1 MSNVGQKERATQ
13 NRVVKFFQNELGYR
27 YLGDWK
33 DRQGNRNVES
43 HILANW
49 LADRGVSELLINRAL
64 RKLDIATALGEGKK
78 LYDANK
84 EVYRLLRYGVKEKE
98 GAGEQNQTVW
108 LIDWQHPEANDFA
121 IAEEVTVKGDQ
132 LSPKTKRPD
141 LVLYVNGIALGV
153 IELKRSSVSVSEGI
167 RQNLDNQKKDFIRNF
182 FTTMQLVMA
191 GNDTQGV
198 RYGTIET
205 TEKYYLEWKENLEWK
220 DPAIITSVD
229 KTENTS
235 TLLDSHLGQLCNKS
249 RFLQLIHDFI
259 VFDSGVKKTCR
270 HNQYFGIQA
279 ARKHITSR
287 HGGIIWHTQ
296 GSGKSLTMVWLAKW
310 IRENV
315 ADSRVLIITDR
326 TELDEQIEKVFIGV
340 DEFIYRTKSGS
351 DLVASLNK
359 PNPWLLCSLV
369 HKFGR
374 NGEALD
380 DNAGVGGDDEATDD
394 FIAAMTRNLP
404 KDFSVK
410 GNLFVFVD
418 ECHRT
423 QSGKLHT
430 AMKSLLSGKEGPEA
444 MFIGF
449 TGTPLMKKDKKK
461 SLEIFGPYIHTYKF
475 NEAVLDGVVL
485 DLRYEARDIDQHL
498 TSEKKIDQWFEA
510 KTKGLSHLAK
520 MQLKQKWGTMQK
532 VLSSKSRLEKIVS
545 DILMDMELKPRLMD
559 GRGNAMLVCAS
570 VHQACVV
577 YDLFSKT
584 DLHDKCAIV
593 TSYQPVAGSIKGE
606 ESGEGLTEKLFKY
619 DVYRKM
625 LASYFEQSEDEAAK
639 RVEEFEK
646 EVKKRFID
654 EPGQMRLL
662 IVVDKLL
669 TGFDAPSATYLYIDK
684 SMADHNLFQAICRVN
699 RLDGEDKEYG
709 YIIDYKDLFRSL
721 DKALKDYT
729 AEAFD
734 AYDAEDV
741 AGLLKDRLVQARE
754 DLDNA
759 LETVRAICEPV
770 ETPRHT
776 QDFIHYFCGKSGVS
790 YDADTRSEQETLRL
804 TLYTAVAKLL
814 RAYANLANEMEQAGY
829 TTEES
834 IQIKAEV
841 VFYEKVRDEVKLASG
856 DLLEMKRFEPA
867 MRHLLDMYIRA
878 DDSEVLMDFEDFGLI
893 DLVINNNGEGMDKLP
908 KGLRD
913 NEDAMAEAIENN
925 VRKTIVDENPV
936 NPKYFDQMSTLLEEL
951 IKQRREKALNYQEY
965 LEKIRELAKKV
976 VNPVGASQSSY
987 PDSIDTAAK
996 QAIFDNFGND
1006 EVLTTKI
1013 DTAVRFTKRADWLG
1027 DRFKEREIANAI
1039 REETASYGIDVA
1051 AIMELIKAQKE
1062 YH

>member
-13 NRVVKFFQNELGYR
+13 NRVVDFFQQQLGYR

-33 DRQGNRNVES
+33 DRQDNRNVES

-49 LADRGVSELLINRAL
+49 LQDRGISEPLIKRAL

-78 LYDANK
+78 LFDANK

-98 GAGEQNQTVW
+98 GAGEQNQTIW
-108 LIDWQHPEANDFA
+108 LIDWQNPEANDFA
-121 IAEEVTVKGDQ
+121 IAEEVTVKGE
-132 LSPKTKRPD
+132 LKKRPD
-141 LVLYVNGIALGV
+141 LVIYVNGIALGV

-167 RQNLDNQKKDFIRNF
+167 RQNLDNQKKAFIRNF

-191 GNDTQGV
+191 GNDTQGL

-205 TEKYYLEWKENLEWK
+205 TEKYYLEWKESQGADALPRDHIE
-220 DPAIITSVD
+220 S
-229 KTENTS
+229 KTI
-235 TLLDSHLGQLCNKS
+235 LDTHLAQLCDKQ
-249 RFLQLIHDFI
+249 RFLELIHDFI
-259 VFDSGVKKTCR
+259 VFDAGVKKTCR
-270 HNQYFGIQA
+270 HNQFFGIQA
-279 ARKHITSR
+279 AKKHVVSLTNNKQ
-287 HGGIIWHTQ
+287 GGIIWHTQ

-315 ADSRVLIITDR
+315 KDSRVLIVTDR
-326 TELDEQIEKVFIGV
+326 TELDEQIEKVFSGV
-340 DEFIYRTKSGS
+340 DEEIYRTKSGQ
-351 DLVASLNK
+351 DLVLTLNK

-374 NGEALD
+374 NGELI
-380 DNAGVGGDDEATDD
+380 DDENDDAAATD
-394 FIAAMTRNLP
+394 FIDAITECVTG
-404 KDFSVK
+404 DFSAK

-430 AMKSLLSGKEGPEA
+430 AMKAILPQA

-461 SLEIFGPYIHTYKF
+461 SLEVFGPYIHTYKF
-475 NEAVLDGVVL
+475 NEAVSDGVVL

-498 TSEKKIDQWFEA
+498 TSPKKVDQWFEA
-510 KTKGLSHLAK
+510 KTKGISNLAR

-532 VLSSKSRLEKIVS
+532 VLSSKSRLEQIVS
-545 DILMDMELKPRLMD
+545 DILMDMEIKPALLS

-584 DLHDKCAIV
+584 DLAGKCAIV
-593 TSYQPVAGSIKGE
+593 TSYLPSASTIKGE
-606 ESGEGLTEKLFKY
+606 ESGEGRTEKIFKY
-619 DVYRKM
+619 ETYRKM
-625 LASYFEQSEDEAAK
+625 LADYFEQSEDEAAK
-639 RVEEFEK
+639 RVEEFEIS
-646 EVKKRFID
+646 VKQRFIK

-684 SMADHNLFQAICRVN
+684 NMADHNLFQAICRVN

-721 DKALKDYT
+721 DKAIKDYT

-734 AYDAEDV
+734 GYDEVDV

-754 DLDNA
+754 DLDTA
-759 LETVRAICEPV
+759 LETVRALCEPV
-770 ETPRHT
+770 KAPRNT
-776 QDFIHYFCGKSGVS
+776 RDFIHYFCGESGVEPT
-790 YDADTRSEQETLRL
+790 DVDERSEKEALRL
-804 TLYTAVAKLL
+804 TLYQAVAKLL

-829 TTEES
+829 LAENAEK
-834 IQIKAEV
+834 IKQEV
-841 VFYEKVRDEVKLASG
+841 IYYEKVRDEVKLASG

-867 MRHLLDMYIRA
+867 MRQLLDMYIRA
-878 DDSEVLMDFEDFGLI
+878 DDSELLMDFEELGLI
-893 DLVINNNGEGMDKLP
+893 DLVVNNNGAGLGALP
-908 KGLRD
+908 EDLRND
-913 NEDAMAEAIENN
+913 GEAMAEAIENN

-936 NPKYFDQMSTLLEEL
+936 NPKYFEQMSALLDEI

-965 LEKIRELAKKV
+965 LEQIRELAKKV
-976 VNPVGASQSSY
+976 VNQSDNRSLTY
-987 PDSIDTAAK
+987 PSTVDSAAK
-996 QAIFDNFGND
+996 QALYDNFGND
-1006 EVLTTKI
+1006 ETLTAKI
-1013 DTAVRFTKRADWLG
+1013 DTAVRETKKAEWLG
-1027 DRFKEREIANAI
+1027 DRFKEREIANAV
-1039 REETASYGIDVA
+1039 RQETAGYDVDIETVMA
-1051 AIMELIKAQKE
+1051 LIKAQKE
-1062 YH
+1062 YY